1 MNELILAYGTLVLA
15 AFTGAGIVVAIRV
28 YRRQCNVQVFLEY
41 TKRYTEIMNAFPV
54 EGRKARLDSFGE
66 APPQTDELSLAVLR
80 YLNLCSEEFHL
91 CKRKYLSKDVWRI
104 WEAELRRSLA
114 STLIRREWT
123 RLRDEF
129 QSYPEF
135 VEYVENAQRQ
145 AQPVLDTLA
154 AEQSL
159 RIETTP

>member
-41 TKRYTEIMNAFPV
+41 TKRYAEIMNTFP
-54 EGRKARLDSFGE
+54 EAGRKARLDSFGE
-66 APPQTDELSLAVLR
+66 APRQTEELSLAVLR

-91 CKRKYLSKDVWRI
+91 CKNKYLSKDVWKI
-104 WEAELRRSLA
+104 WESELKRTLA
-114 STLIRREWT
+114 STLVRREWPK
-123 RLRDEF
+123 LREEF

-135 VEYVENAQRQ
+135 VKYVDKAQDEARPALRNVEIPQ
-145 AQPVLDTLA
+145 EPVQT
-154 AEQSL
+154 
-159 RIETTP
+159 RV

>member
-1 MNELILAYGTLVLA
+1 MNELILAYGTLLLA

-41 TKRYTEIMNAFPV
+41 TKRYTEIMNMFPV

-66 APPQTDELSLAVLR
+66 APPQTEKLSLAVLR

-91 CKRKYLSKDVWRI
+91 CKKKYLSKDVWRI
-104 WEAELRRSLA
+104 WEAELKRTLA
-114 STLIRREWT
+114 STLVRREWPK
-123 RLRDEF
+123 LREEF

-135 VEYVENAQRQ
+135 VKYVDKAQDEARP
-145 AQPVLDTLA
+145 ALRNVEIPHEPVQT
-154 AEQSL
+154 
-159 RIETTP
+159 RV